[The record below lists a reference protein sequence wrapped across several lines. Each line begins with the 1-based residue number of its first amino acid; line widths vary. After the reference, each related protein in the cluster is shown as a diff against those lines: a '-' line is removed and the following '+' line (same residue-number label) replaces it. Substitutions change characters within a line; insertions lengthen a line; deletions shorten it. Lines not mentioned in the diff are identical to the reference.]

1 MITRQREVIMTRGR
15 PVRSL
20 VVLTGVVVAAV
31 AVTAAP
37 VLQSQALSSVPP
49 WAPQVDR
56 VFAQWD
62 RPDSPGCALGVYQ
75 DGRIAYARGY
85 GIADLEHHVPITPDS
100 VFYAGS
106 VSKQFTAMAAA
117 LAIAQGK
124 LGADDDVRKHVPELP
139 DYGRPITIRHLVHH
153 TSGLRDVNTL
163 MVLAGRRDE
172 DAFDNEGVLRIVAR
186 QKALN
191 FTPGDEHLYSNS
203 GYAMLA
209 LAVERA
215 TSTPFAAFADTN
227 IFQPLGMTASHFHT
241 DLSRLVPGRAYAY
254 DRRPDGSFALNSPA
268 NERAGAGGLF
278 TTVRELARWDE
289 NFYDAK
295 VGGAD
300 VIRMLETPGRLNSG
314 TELAYAWG
322 LTVGSYRG
330 MPLVEHSGSLGGFRA
345 HIIRFRSA
353 RTSVA
358 VLCNVSNVSTGTVV
372 RRVSE
377 WVLAGR
383 FTLPTAPPPPPPPA
397 LVGPGLGYLYEG
409 DELKAFAG
417 DYYSEELDSVYRV
430 SVDGRNLK
438 LRRGV
443 RRPLVT
449 LVAARKDEFNLPGSI
464 IRFRRGPD
472 GTVIGVVVDADR
484 TRGLVFERR

>member
-1 MITRQREVIMTRGR
+1 MGLWRTRLRC
-15 PVRSL
+15 SAACAAL
-20 VVLTGVVVAAV
+20 VVAV
-31 AVTAAP
+31 AG
-37 VLQSQALSSVPP
+37 LIQAQATSPQAPP
-49 WAPQVDR
+49 WAPQVDA

-62 RPDSPGCALGVYQ
+62 RAGSPGCALGVYQ
-75 DGRIAYARGY
+75 HGRIAYTRGY
-85 GIADLEHHVPITPDS
+85 GIADLEHNVPITPDS

-124 LGADDDVRKHVPELP
+124 LGADDDVRKYVPELP
-139 DYGRPITIRHLVHH
+139 DYGRAITIRHLVHH

-172 DAFDNEGVLRIVAR
+172 DAFDNEAVLRIVAR

-191 FTPGDEHLYSNS
+191 FMPGDEHLYSNS

-215 TSTPFAAFADTN
+215 TGTPFATYADAN
-227 IFQPLGMTASHFHT
+227 IFQPLGMTVSHFHT
-241 DLSRLVPGRAYAY
+241 DLSRLVPGRAWAY
-254 DRRPDGSFALNSPA
+254 DRRPDGSFALNSPQ

-278 TTVRELARWDE
+278 TTVRELVRWDE

-295 VGGAD
+295 VGGPD

-330 MPLVEHSGSLGGFRA
+330 MPSVEHSGSLGGFRA

-353 RTSVA
+353 HTSVA
-358 VLCNVSNVSTGTVV
+358 VLCNVSNVNTGTVV

-377 WVLAGR
+377 FVLAGR
-383 FTLPTAPPPPPPPA
+383 FALPTAPPPPPPPVPA
-397 LVGPGLGYLYEG
+397 SPANAYGPF
-409 DELKAFAG
+409 ELQAFAG
-417 DYYSEELDSVYRV
+417 DYYSDELESTYRV
-430 SVDGRNLK
+430 RVDGSGLR
-438 LRRGV
+438 LRRGE
-443 RRPLVT
+443 RRQDFAL
-449 LVAARKDEFNLPGSI
+449 LPGTTDVFSI
-464 IRFRRGPD
+464 PGSTIRFRRGPD
-472 GTVIGVVVDADR
+472 GTVAGLVVDAGR
-484 TRGLVFERR
+484 TRGLVFDKR